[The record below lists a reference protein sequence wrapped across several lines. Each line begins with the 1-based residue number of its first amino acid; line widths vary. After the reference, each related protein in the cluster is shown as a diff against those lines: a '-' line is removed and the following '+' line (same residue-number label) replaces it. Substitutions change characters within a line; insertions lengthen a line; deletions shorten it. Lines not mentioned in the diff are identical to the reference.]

1 MKGLAGN
8 LPDFVSVDISTLD
21 LGKSFKV
28 GELNVEGFEILT
40 SPNVSVVTVG
50 IPRALRGKKGE

>member
-1 MKGLAGN
+1 LAKS
-8 LPDFVSVDISTLD
+8 LPDFVSVDISALD

-28 GELNVEGFEILT
+28 GEVKVEGFEILT
-40 SPNVSVVTVG
+40 SPNVSIVTIG

>member
-1 MKGLAGN
+1 AKD
-8 LPDFVSVDISTLD
+8 LPDYIETNISNLD

-28 GELNVEGFEILT
+28 GELQPEGYEILT
-40 SPNVSVVTVG
+40 SPNVSIVTIG